1 MFFDHIFGT
10 KKMFW
15 KETSY
20 PKMHFLRS
28 RRAQKRSLQDS
39 VFYIDSRFFLAQGFL
54 QKKDVFL
61 IAFLDRGFQGF
72 HAETLFLSGMT
83 VFFPPP
89 LP

>member
-1 MFFDHIFGT
+1 
-10 KKMFW
+10 MFW

-28 RRAQKRSLQDS
+28 RRTQKRSLQDS

-61 IAFLDRGFQGF
+61 IAFLDRGFKGF

-83 VFFPPP
+83 VFFPLLSLKVKNRGKPKA
-89 LP
+89 L